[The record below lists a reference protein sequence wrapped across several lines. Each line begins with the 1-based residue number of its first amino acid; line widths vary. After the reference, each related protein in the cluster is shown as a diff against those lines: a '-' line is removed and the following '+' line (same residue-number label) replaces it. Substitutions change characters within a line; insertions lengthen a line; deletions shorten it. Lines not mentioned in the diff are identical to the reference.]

1 MEKRILGK
9 TGLEI
14 SALGYGGMELH
25 YLDEKSAHEML
36 NKVLDN
42 GITYIDT
49 SPEYPL
55 SEYFIGKSISHRRS
69 EFVLATKCCDN
80 MTGEGALYIFDK
92 KTVIANVEESLR
104 LMKTD
109 HIDVMQIHGA
119 IPEYL
124 AGGPSGE
131 VWETLRELKKSGKIL
146 HIGNTVCNKAPD
158 FYGYPA
164 GYGYNSLLRFAPWP
178 EMEVIQLVYGC
189 MTRLSE
195 NVIQKAY
202 DEYKTGVVA
211 RGIIKSYAPVYAER
225 LEVSRLGELFEAG
238 ETKNDFF
245 IRYALSHP
253 GLACSLV
260 GTRNKN
266 HLMDNIKAANKG
278 PLSPEVYAEAKR
290 RLNFAGAVPG
300 PVDMKLDW

>member
-9 TGLEI
+9 TGIEI

-25 YLDEKSAHEML
+25 YLDEKCVYELL

-49 SPEYPL
+49 SPEYAM
-55 SEYFIGKSISHRRS
+55 SEYYIGKSISHRRN
-69 EFVLATKCCDN
+69 EFILATKCCDN
-80 MTGEGALYIFDK
+80 MTGEGPLYIFDK

-109 HIDVMQIHGA
+109 YIDVMQIHGA

-124 AGGPSGE
+124 SGGSAGE

-146 HIGNTVCNKAPD
+146 HIGTTVCNKQPE

-164 GYGYNSLLRFAPWP
+164 NYGYNSILRFASWP

-202 DEYKTGVVA
+202 DDYKTGVVA
-211 RGIIKSYAPVYAER
+211 RGIIKSYAHIYMER
-225 LEVSRLGELFEAG
+225 LEVSHLSELFEEG

-253 GLACSLV
+253 GVACSLI
-260 GTRNKN
+260 GTKSKT
-266 HLMDNIKAANKG
+266 HLLDNIKAANKG
-278 PLSPEVYAEAKR
+278 PLSADVYAEAKR
-290 RLNFAGAVPG
+290 RLNFVGVIPG
-300 PVDMKLDW
+300 PVDIKLDW